1 MFSRDDISFGDA
13 LLRGVVA
20 RLAILPIR
28 LREGSSRANARD
40 RRYYVEVKVGPC
52 YQAVG
57 SLTAPGVAAAIT
69 VAEQRL
75 RRMLARPWRKADD
88 ATCAACAGLLAQ
100 LVAQNAPEDGDASE

>member
-1 MFSRDDISFGDA
+1 MFSHDISFGDA

-20 RLAILPIR
+20 RHAILPIR

-88 ATCAACAGLLAQ
+88 ATRAACAGLHRQ
-100 LVAQNAPEDGDASE
+100 LTVGHGAISDDASE